1 MATLSQIVASGF
13 GGALLPVTS
22 QYVIKQYLSHNDAI
36 NGLEYLNNAV
46 NDGQDGLMVKV
57 KTDETRNEGASRAF
71 GVDYS
76 ATNYSPS
83 NKVINLHPVGDAFIH
98 DEAVQRGAG
107 YYNEF
112 SFAKATNNAIN
123 TFLKK
128 LILGNETSD
137 ATEFN
142 GLEAQLDQSMDL
154 TADPIN
160 VFGLTMD
167 KLIQVEDKFNQQL
180 ACMQGVPNVILTNA
194 RTAAKLGTLNSM
206 RYRLQ
211 SVINY
216 SDRQYREY
224 QNARILILDD
234 ACFTQEDLAA
244 GVCYVADSNI
254 YDGFYVSVPSDGTL
268 VKVYRPV
275 ATGTPVNRG
284 TVEIVAAPVVQN
296 KKKLLKIALTDVDP
310 ESV

>member
-1 MATLSQIVASGF
+1 MATLAQIVTGGF
-13 GGALLPVTS
+13 GGAFPPVTS

-46 NDGQDGLMVKV
+46 NDGQNGLMVKV
-57 KTDETRNEGASRAF
+57 KTDETRNEGATRAF
-71 GVDYS
+71 GVDYT
-76 ATNYSPS
+76 AANYSPS
-83 NKVINLHPVGDAFIH
+83 NKVLNLHPCGDAFIE
-98 DEAVQRGAG
+98 DDAVGRATPA
-107 YYNEF
+107 YREY

-128 LILGNETSD
+128 LILGNETSV

-142 GLEAQLDQSMDL
+142 GLEAQLDSGMDL

-180 ACMQGVPNVILTNA
+180 ACMQGVPNVIITNA
-194 RTAAKLGTLNSM
+194 KTAAKLGTLNSM

-234 ACFTQEDLAA
+234 ACFSSDDLAKGA
-244 GVCYVADSNI
+244 AFVMDMNTFDGV
-254 YDGFYVSVPSDGTL
+254 YVSVPADGTL